1 MTREEA
7 VRPLAMLKANWPFL
21 DFSDQVTAELW
32 MAAFEPYM
40 EAEVRQGITEAIA
53 NISRTPTVAD
63 ILEYVRAVHDGTR
76 RAEAE
81 AIRNRDDSE
90 TVNCWNCNDYGFVTI
105 IYPNGDQAVR
115 PCNCQTV
122 DRIFG
127 KQTLQ
132 DMRKPMPKWKQAA
145 LFGENEIPSQYELV
159 RVSRVPIPTGETYK
173 DAKGHELQRKRFGFV
188 PYFPRGGREEI
199 FMQYQ
204 KKERK

>member
-7 VRPLAMLKANWPFL
+7 VRPLAMLRANWPFL

-81 AIRNRDDSE
+81 AYRNREESE
-90 TVNCWNCNDYGFVTI
+90 SVNCWECNDHGFVNI
-105 IYPNGDQAVR
+105 IYPNGDEAVR

-132 DMRKPMPKWKQAA
+132 DMRKPMPKWKQAT
-145 LFGENEIPSQYELV
+145 LFGESTSSCASPG
-159 RVSRVPIPTGETYK
+159 SRYRPARHTRTRTETST
-173 DAKGHELQRKRFGFV
+173 KGSASGSSRIFREAAARRSSCNTRKRSEND
-188 PYFPRGGREEI
+188 RG
-199 FMQYQ
+199 
-204 KKERK
+204 K